1 MRTKKSIAYIAM
13 LFMLTFLW
21 RATTNAYATMLPLIA
36 KYELG
41 FQPGFIMY
49 LSGIGG
55 VGSFVTSFYLNHRI
69 RRLRPYFMG
78 SLALLLAVVVLAPL
92 YDPENV
98 WLFALLEGLSTGATS
113 PLIISSAGTVEDP
126 ELRERAIALYSL
138 ALSTSLAV
146 GPFIASGFLQMTGQ
160 SLRLSLALFAS
171 LLALSLYFSAHMRL
185 SAAPDRRGG
194 SYRVIMRPAFWR
206 AIASNAI
213 YTFPFVAM
221 ISYGAIVARE
231 AFRVSYS
238 ISVLMYSAFFL
249 TSFLARLYLTVRPV
263 KRVDLA
269 VTAGSAMTVLGLI
282 LVGLHPDLPA
292 FLLGYA
298 ILGVPHGL
306 FWPLSLIILRRSY
319 GDEEIYAANSYY
331 ISMNNM
337 IWTAVPFISGVIAS
351 FVGISM
357 TFIIAS
363 VPTMAVF
370 GAYLYLSRR
379 SSSRGFNRL

>member
-1 MRTKKSIAYIAM
+1 MRARKSIAYIAM
-13 LFMLTFLW
+13 LFTLTFLW
-21 RATTNAYATMLPLIA
+21 RATTNAYATILPLIA

-69 RRLRPYFMG
+69 KRLRPYFMG
-78 SLALLLAVVVLAPL
+78 SIALLLAVVALAPL

-185 SAAPDRRGG
+185 SAAPD
-194 SYRVIMRPAFWR
+194 
-206 AIASNAI
+206 
-213 YTFPFVAM
+213 
-221 ISYGAIVARE
+221 
-231 AFRVSYS
+231 
-238 ISVLMYSAFFL
+238 
-249 TSFLARLYLTVRPV
+249 
-263 KRVDLA
+263 
-269 VTAGSAMTVLGLI
+269 
-282 LVGLHPDLPA
+282 
-292 FLLGYA
+292 
-298 ILGVPHGL
+298 
-306 FWPLSLIILRRSY
+306 
-319 GDEEIYAANSYY
+319 
-331 ISMNNM
+331 
-337 IWTAVPFISGVIAS
+337 
-351 FVGISM
+351 
-357 TFIIAS
+357 
-363 VPTMAVF
+363 
-370 GAYLYLSRR
+370 
-379 SSSRGFNRL
+379 